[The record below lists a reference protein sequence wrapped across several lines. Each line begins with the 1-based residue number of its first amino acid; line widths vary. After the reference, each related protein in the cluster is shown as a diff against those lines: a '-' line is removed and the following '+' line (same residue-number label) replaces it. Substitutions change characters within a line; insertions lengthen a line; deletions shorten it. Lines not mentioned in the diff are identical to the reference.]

1 MAQTCNKCSR
11 INPTEASYCYY
22 DGSAL
27 IDHLANGG
35 SFKTGSQ
42 PFPRQFVY
50 PSGKVCVNFDQL
62 AVACQENWAETR
74 ELLQQGFLEAFLG
87 GLGRTDLAAAARDAA
102 QHPDPDR
109 GLDQLLNKLPTE
121 VVREPK
127 LAVEPSV
134 INLGQ
139 LSNRDDRQL
148 ELHLYNQG
156 MRLLYGS
163 VSCEDAAWLALG
175 DAPGSPRKVFQFGS
189 ELVMPV
195 QIRGKML
202 RASSK
207 PQEGRLFIDSNG
219 GRMTVVVRVE
229 VSPQSFPEG
238 VLGGALSP
246 RQLAGKAK
254 ARPKEAA
261 VFFENGE
268 VAKWYQ
274 TNGWIYPVRGPV
286 ASGLGAVQQFFEA
299 LGLSPA
305 PKIEVSPGAISLR
318 GRVGQPVDYSLR
330 ILTQEKRPV
339 YASATSNQPWLI
351 AGRVRLE
358 GRQATLP
365 LSVSRIPET
374 EDDCLQAEVTVT
386 ANGNQRFVIP
396 FKVEIDNAFEFGQ
409 EEATTVE
416 EKVSPV
422 SNDFRFDPWGGDQES
437 TSVEAERLPSS
448 SHGSEDLA
456 HEKQRSKRPKFR
468 MPAWNLRHLI
478 QGLPA
483 AGLGLVLLLILVLD
497 LWLGPT
503 AIQRKEGRTRIGDRH
518 AASEPVIAVNF
529 LPERR
534 RFGIQMLK
542 EPDPNDP
549 EKLKRLTLDA
559 AGATNNTC
567 VRIGTDESLFGQRP
581 GTWASEK
588 GRRLDLVEEIKGQ
601 RWKSVMDYREGIRVT
616 RTVAIFPNEQTL
628 KLDTCLVHFSVENRS
643 DSPQEV
649 GVRFM
654 LDAFIGDNHAV
665 PFRMPGSPDLLN
677 TKGDFSKDQV
687 PDSIQALER
696 PDLQDPGAVAHLG
709 LKLPGFKLNPTDP
722 DLDPLER
729 LVLCRWQDSDVRWD
743 WDFKPI
749 NDGPQDRSS
758 CVVLYWPVKSMDP
771 GSQRTMAFT
780 YGLGRVTS
788 LKSGG
793 MELSLDHPPVR
804 PGQTFVV
811 TVRIPDAPPGQP
823 TFLHLPE
830 NGGFSL
836 SEGEERGQISTAKGQ
851 ATWKVRA
858 GEAGSYH
865 LVVTS
870 GLARADLDLE
880 VRKPSSF
887 R

>member
-1 MAQTCNKCSR
+1 MALTCNKCSR

-27 IDHLANGG
+27 IDHLANGEA
-35 SFKTGSQ
+35 FKIGSQ

-50 PSGKVCVNFDQL
+50 PSGKVCANFDQL
-62 AVACQENWAETR
+62 AVACHENWAETR

-102 QHPDPDR
+102 HNPDPDR
-109 GLDQLLNKLPTE
+109 GLDQLLDKLPTE

-127 LAVEPSV
+127 LAVEPTF

-163 VSCEDAAWLALG
+163 VSCDDAAWLALG

-202 RASSK
+202 RASRK

-219 GRMTVVVRVE
+219 GQMTVIVRVE
-229 VSPQSFPEG
+229 VPPKPFPQG
-238 VLGGALSP
+238 VLAGAVSP
-246 RQLAGKAK
+246 RQLAERAK
-254 ARPKEAA
+254 ARPKDAA
-261 VFFENGE
+261 SFFENGE

-274 TNGWIYPVRGPV
+274 ANGWMYPVRAPV

-305 PKIEVSPGAISLR
+305 PRIVVSPSAISLR
-318 GRVGQPVDYSLR
+318 GRVGQPVDYSVR

-365 LSVSRIPET
+365 LRVSEIPET
-374 EDDCLQAEVTVT
+374 KDACLQAEVTVT
-386 ANGNQRFVIP
+386 ANGNQQFVIP
-396 FKVEIDNAFEFGQ
+396 FKVEIDNAFEFGGVDSPSA
-409 EEATTVE
+409 EEGI
-416 EKVSPV
+416 SPV
-422 SNDFRFDPWGGDQES
+422 GDDFLFDRSEGDEEPEF
-437 TSVEAERLPSS
+437 TDDERLPTQSRAES
-448 SHGSEDLA
+448 KPSE
-456 HEKQRSKRPKFR
+456 KKKWKRPKLR
-468 MPAWNLRHLI
+468 LPAWNVRNLLYAV
-478 QGLPA
+478 PV
-483 AGLGLVLLLILVLD
+483 AGLGLILLFILGLD
-497 LWLGPT
+497 LWLGPIV
-503 AIQRKEGRTRIGDRH
+503 IQRKEGKI
-518 AASEPVIAVNF
+518 SESRSSNPVIGLNF

-534 RFGIQMLK
+534 RFGIQMLE

-549 EKLKRLTLDA
+549 DKPKRLTSDPKGTA
-559 AGATNNTC
+559 NNTC
-567 VRIGTDESLFGQRP
+567 VRIGADESLFGQPP
-581 GTWASEK
+581 GNWASEK
-588 GRRLDLVEEIKGQ
+588 GRKLDLVEEVKGQ

-616 RTVAIFPNEQTL
+616 RTVAIYPNEQTL
-628 KLDTCLVHFSVENRS
+628 KLDTCLVHFQVENRS
-643 DSPQEV
+643 NGPQNV
-649 GVRFM
+649 GIRFM
-654 LDAFIGDNHAV
+654 LDSCIGDNHA
-665 PFRMPGSPDLLN
+665 PQFRIPGSPDLLQ
-677 TKGDFSKDQV
+677 TKVDYSQDQI
-687 PDSIQALER
+687 PDLIQALER
-696 PDLQDPGAVAHLG
+696 PDPQDPSTVAQLG
-709 LKLPGFKLNPTDP
+709 LKLPGFKLHPGDP
-722 DLDPLER
+722 DLAPVER
-729 LVLCRWQDSDVRWD
+729 VVICRWEGSDVRWD

-749 NDGPQDRSS
+749 NDVQDKSS
-758 CVVLYWPVKSMDP
+758 CVVLYWPVKSLPP
-771 GSQRTMAFT
+771 GEKRTMAFT
-780 YGLGRVTS
+780 YGLGRATNI
-788 LKSGG
+788 KSGG
-793 MELSLDHPPVR
+793 MEVSLDRHGRR
-804 PGQTFVV
+804 PGQVLLV
-811 TVRIPDAPPGQP
+811 TAQLQDSRPGQP
-823 TFLHLPE
+823 IFIHLPDH
-830 NGGFSL
+830 GGFSL
-836 SEGEERGQISTAKGQ
+836 LEGQEKGVITSAAGQ
-851 ATWKVRA
+851 ASWKVRT

-870 GLARADLDLE
+870 SLSRDDLDLE